1 MGSGSLMRS
10 IKTLYDIIVF
20 YGSWWWRAGIAAAAA
35 LAALLPVP
43 PGLVEDWYST
53 GAYPAI
59 QRGLTAASNLLPFAL
74 LDVAMI
80 GVPAWLV
87 WRSVDDRR
95 VDART
100 WRVVAGL
107 ALLRAGTTAA
117 VAYLLFLAVWGLNYR
132 RVPLDGRVPFD
143 HEAVSQAGAR
153 ALARRAVSEVNSL
166 YTSAHAKGW
175 GEAHEIDRSLERG
188 FSRAARAL
196 GADTVPR
203 VGRPKTTVLD
213 LYFRRAGVAGM
224 TDPWFLETLVASD
237 LLPFERPAVIAHEW
251 SHLAGLNDEG
261 EASFLG
267 WLATLG
273 GGEPASYSGW
283 LFMYGQVAAS
293 LGPRD
298 REQAAALLQDG
309 PKRDLAAI
317 ADRVRRQVSPAV
329 SEAGWRVYDRYLK
342 ANQVEA
348 GTASYAEVVRL
359 ALGARV
365 DPVGP
370 VDPGRPVGAEK

>member
-1 MGSGSLMRS
+1 M
-10 IKTLYDIIVF
+10 
-20 YGSWWWRAGIAAAAA
+20 WWRAGIAAAAA

-117 VAYLLFLAVWGLNYR
+117 VTYLLFLAVWGLNYR
-132 RVPLDGRVPFD
+132 RVPLDSRVPFD

-153 ALARRAVSEVNSL
+153 ALARRAVSEVNTL

-196 GADTVPR
+196 GVGRVPR

-267 WLATLG
+267 WLATLS

-283 LFMYGQVAAS
+283 LFMYGQVGAS

-298 REQAAALLQDG
+298 REQTAALLQDG
-309 PKRDLAAI
+309 PRRDLAAI

-329 SEAGWRVYDRYLK
+329 SDAGWRVYDRYLK

-365 DPVGP
+365 DPV
-370 VDPGRPVGAEK
+370 DPVGPAK